1 MESYFCPGLNIPQN
15 HIPPALPLLPGQGVQ
30 AGVLDTPPASWG
42 HLERQEGHSQQ
53 RPRIPWAPPASRGS
67 RSREHPCSHGTTR
80 VPRGCSGRR
89 PQYGRP
95 GPGPQTRAPWQ
106 LPCPSDHRS
115 EAPGGGGGGSR
126 PSSRRSKPEQHAAEL
141 SGEPRALLSGA
152 QAHPGQCR
160 QPCRSR
166 GPRCHCAPVRT
177 RTPRGHRASPG
188 MSRAGRARTAR
199 GCRSA
204 SRAQPAGSP
213 RAGRVPTL
221 SHGLTGREGLVGS
234 TPHWHGVGP
243 PRVCQDRRRLRS
255 RRGPSTGQP
264 PTARSY
270 FSTHFCCL
278 PRGLSSASSPE
289 EAKPRPPRNPTGTG
303 ALGT

>member
-1 MESYFCPGLNIPQN
+1 MAPPGFPGAAAADGPSMAGRGQDPKLG
-15 HIPPALPLLPGQGVQ
+15 LPGSSLAHQITG
-30 AGVLDTPPASWG
+30 
-42 HLERQEGHSQQ
+42 Q
-53 RPRIPWAPPASRGS
+53 RR
-67 RSREHPCSHGTTR
+67 
-80 VPRGCSGRR
+80 
-89 PQYGRP
+89 
-95 GPGPQTRAPWQ
+95 
-106 LPCPSDHRS
+106 
-115 EAPGGGGGGSR
+115 PGGGGGGSR